1 MLRRTP
7 ELTADLFKSGT
18 GHRRGLHDWECPL
31 LPQHSLVE
39 HKHLHFCGCL
49 HAFKSQAA
57 NPASK
62 WALHILACSGIRMLQ
77 VKAGHIFM
85 LQK

>member
-7 ELTADLFKSGT
+7 ELTADHFKSGT
-18 GHRRGLHDWECPL
+18 GQCRGLHDWECPL

-49 HAFKSQAA
+49 HALKS
-57 NPASK
+57 
-62 WALHILACSGIRMLQ
+62 
-77 VKAGHIFM
+77 
-85 LQK
+85 